1 MQAYATYFKKRDY
14 MGQPFRGEIYS
25 LEFDLPD
32 NELKL
37 TDVTEVH
44 ESAADA
50 IIDTVNMIEDLN
62 IPTDEEVTAVY
73 IREVKE

>member
-1 MQAYATYFKKRDY
+1 
-14 MGQPFRGEIYS
+14 MGQPFRGEVYS
-25 LEFDLPD
+25 LEFDLPN

>member
-1 MQAYATYFKKRDY
+1 MPYRK
-14 MGQPFRGEIYS
+14 EVYS
-25 LEFDLPD
+25 LKFDLPD

-44 ESAADA
+44 KSAADA
-50 IIDTVNMIEDLN
+50 TIDTVNMIENLN
-62 IPTDEEVTAVY
+62 IPTDEEVIAVY

>member
-1 MQAYATYFKKRDY
+1 
-14 MGQPFRGEIYS
+14 MGQPFRGEVYS
-25 LEFDLPD
+25 KEYDLPN

-50 IIDTVNMIEDLN
+50 IIDTVNLIEDFN
-62 IPTDEEVTAVY
+62 IPIDEEVTAVY